1 MGHEGQGQGFLRG
14 LQNLTRAMRNKNKL
28 SSSKLSLR
36 PGDCITPLKDTEKGG
51 GQECLSPPPAV
62 SVMHLCYLQTEK
74 RYKIKRVDI
83 FLILCCSGILLDA
96 ALFYTKLVFS

>member
-1 MGHEGQGQGFLRG
+1 
-14 LQNLTRAMRNKNKL
+14 MRNKNKL
-28 SSSKLSLR
+28 SSSELSLR

-51 GQECLSPPPAV
+51 CLSPPLAV

-96 ALFYTKLVFS
+96 ALFYTKFVFS